1 MAAFV
6 PGFEY
11 DLFISYAHQ
20 DDTRWVQAFEDEL
33 SDEISRRLGLAIST
47 WQDTGKLRAGEN
59 WQTGIQEGI
68 RTSAAFVA
76 IVSPSYQNSIWCARE
91 RNEFKKQFP
100 ATQADFAGRFFKA
113 VKTPWPDNGHR
124 LFLQQIQDADFYK
137 EDEDGPRDFTPGSR
151 EFKRAIRKLADGI
164 EPLLRRL
171 RRGNQRVHVA
181 WPVDEC
187 FTAWEQLS
195 SELRN
200 KGFDVQP
207 TGPRDGSF
215 ADQLLTADLEKAV
228 LSIHLLGQTYDPFS
242 ERMALLAAELEHQMM
257 FWVAPGA
264 QEPADAQQRA
274 LLEAI
279 KRGVRPDN
287 PSREWPRGWS
297 LVADTPVRRFID
309 AVLARLRPQPAAT
322 PVVTAG
328 NAPTIYLVH
337 DATTAAD
344 TSVAQDLKDRIA
356 KAEGMQVFLSRADLA
371 NPTEQKLWHENLLK
385 SCDGVLLY
393 RNAAPEGWWN
403 QLAPEVILAERRFER
418 QPITSRAFLLN
429 QPPAWEVGPEVK
441 VIPYHAPFELSHLE
455 PFLQPLR
462 QRAAEGPRA

>member
-6 PGFEY
+6 PGFEF

-20 DDTRWVQAFEDEL
+20 DDVRWVQAFEDEL
-33 SDEISRRLGLAIST
+33 TDEVSRRLGLPIST
-47 WQDTGKLRAGEN
+47 WQDSGKLRAGEN
-59 WQTGIQEGI
+59 WQAGIQDGI
-68 RTSAAFVA
+68 RTAAAFVA
-76 IVSPSYQNSIWCARE
+76 IISPSYQNSIWCARE
-91 RNEFKKQFP
+91 RNEFRKHLAP
-100 ATQADFAGRFFKA
+100 EQADFGGRFFKA
-113 VKTPWPDNGHR
+113 VKTPWPENGHR

-137 EDEDGPRDFTPGSR
+137 EDDDGPRDFTPGSR
-151 EFKRAIRKLADGI
+151 DFKRAIRKLADGI

-195 SELRN
+195 NELRA

-207 TGPRDGSF
+207 TGPRDASF
-215 ADQLLTADLEKAV
+215 ADALLTADMDKAV
-228 LSIHLLGQTYDPFS
+228 LSLHLLGASYDAFS
-242 ERMALLAAELEHQMM
+242 ERMALLAADLEQQMM

-264 QEPADAQQRA
+264 DNPADAKQKA
-274 LLEAI
+274 LLDAI
-279 KRGVRPDN
+279 RRGVRPDN
-287 PSREWPRGWS
+287 PAREWPQGWS
-297 LVADTPVRRFID
+297 LIADTPVRRFID
-309 AVLARLRPQPAAT
+309 AVLTRLRPQPVAAAT
-322 PVVTAG
+322 PMATTSG
-328 NAPTIYLVH
+328 PSIYLLH
-337 DATTAAD
+337 DPTTAAD
-344 TSVAQDLKDRIA
+344 TNVAQELKEKIA
-356 KAEGMQVFLSRADLA
+356 RAEGMQVFLSRADLP

-418 QPITSRAFLLN
+418 QPIKSRAFLLN
-429 QPPAWEVGPEVK
+429 QPPAWEVGPDVK
-441 VIPYHAPFELSHLE
+441 VIPYHAPFELTDLE

-462 QRAAEGPRA
+462 QRAGQRV